1 LAGSAGLDA
10 RRPEVPSLL
19 TFDRWPAGPGAPLLV
34 RALRPDGAANRFETH
49 EGETLAGFATY
60 TRTAEL
66 VAFLHTEVDPA
77 FEGRGVGSELARG
90 AIEAV
95 QAEGLRVLAVCPFV
109 SGWLARHPQYS
120 HLEYRSSSRV
130 TD

>member
-1 LAGSAGLDA
+1 MITVSDH
-10 RRPEVPSLL
+10 R
-19 TFDRWPAGPGAPLLV
+19 
-34 RALRPDGAANRFETH
+34 AANRFEAH
-49 EGETLAGFATY
+49 EGETLAGFAAY

-77 FEGRGVGSELARG
+77 FEGRGVGSALARH

-109 SGWLARHPQYS
+109 SGWLARHPEFAD
-120 HLEYRSSSRV
+120 LEYRSTSRV